1 VSTGPSVIFDLF
13 PRVLALSS
21 CSHDFLV
28 ALVTLQMHMPMRISR
43 TLNLNLHEEDA
54 KQELVVAGQFV

>member
-1 VSTGPSVIFDLF
+1 
-13 PRVLALSS
+13 
-21 CSHDFLV
+21 
-28 ALVTLQMHMPMRISR
+28 MPMRISR